1 MSLIKNTS
9 YYTLGSILPKIGA
22 FIFLPIYL
30 KYLSPTD
37 YGIVNS
43 LQVLNAVFVVL
54 FTLSMPRALY
64 RIYYDYTSKNE
75 QRQLIGTVL
84 ISVLVLALVS
94 ITIIFLMH
102 KQVQNIYVS
111 ISFYPYYA
119 YAIAAVFFQALHI
132 IPTIFLQIK
141 ERAATFVKLGV
152 SLFFVKSFLVLL
164 LIVGYSRGAKGY
176 LEAELIAAII
186 FLPIYYYIIHKE
198 IILVWKKQ
206 MFLNVLK
213 FSLPIV
219 PNILSAW
226 VLNLSDRIFIER
238 YFSTADVGVYS
249 LGYQIAGLVLVF
261 SIAFKKAYDPYFYKI
276 ANTEE
281 KKKAKEKLYKTNYV
295 FILILLIVSFVLSL
309 FAREGIMLFFSTDYY
324 NSIQII
330 PVISLAYLIS
340 QNSALLNVMMY
351 QKKKT
356 MFVMYITLGS
366 AVLNILLNYILI
378 PRIGI
383 MGAAYATLISFFAVF
398 VFSYLMAKKTF
409 FIPYNW
415 KKIIPAFALLAGI
428 YLAFTY
434 TEIESIFLSI
444 VLKVLVVLLL
454 ACFFYFNNKK
464 IILSFVKSQK

>member
-1 MSLIKNTS
+1 M
-9 YYTLGSILPKIGA
+9 
-22 FIFLPIYL
+22 
-30 KYLSPTD
+30 
-37 YGIVNS
+37 
-43 LQVLNAVFVVL
+43 
-54 FTLSMPRALY
+54 
-64 RIYYDYTSKNE
+64 
-75 QRQLIGTVL
+75 
-84 ISVLVLALVS
+84 
-94 ITIIFLMH
+94 
-102 KQVQNIYVS
+102 
-111 ISFYPYYA
+111 
-119 YAIAAVFFQALHI
+119 
-132 IPTIFLQIK
+132 
-141 ERAATFVKLGV
+141 
-152 SLFFVKSFLVLL
+152 
-164 LIVGYSRGAKGY
+164 
-176 LEAELIAAII
+176 
-186 FLPIYYYIIHKE
+186 
-198 IILVWKKQ
+198 
-206 MFLNVLK
+206 
-213 FSLPIV
+213 
-219 PNILSAW
+219 
-226 VLNLSDRIFIER
+226 
-238 YFSTADVGVYS
+238 
-249 LGYQIAGLVLVF
+249 GYQIAGLVLVF